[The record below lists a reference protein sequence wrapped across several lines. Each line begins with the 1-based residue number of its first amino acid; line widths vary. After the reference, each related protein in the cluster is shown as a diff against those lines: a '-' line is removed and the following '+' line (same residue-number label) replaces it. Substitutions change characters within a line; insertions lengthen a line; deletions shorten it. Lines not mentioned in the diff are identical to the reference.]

1 MLHATIVNH
10 RDSRAYAV
18 LQSRVR
24 PSRHDHAFARRHLFT
39 WCGSQRAG
47 RHERPGAGRIDSGQ
61 SGAQRRHGHGYHSK
75 HKQRRGSLFDFGD
88 FANGNVRIARDLR
101 RWWNGNGNRNDG
113 ARHRGHDGRRSAVGN
128 INIVGNIDVDRNLRD
143 LGRSDILRNAGNVGA
158 DGNVRLRLE
167 RHHGIVES
175 NLNVIHRVE
184 QQRPRWNSV
193 GIL

>member
-47 RHERPGAGRIDSGQ
+47 RHERLGAGRINSGQ
-61 SGAQRRHGHGYHSK
+61 SVAQRRHGHGYRSK

-101 RWWNGNGNRNDG
+101 WRRSGNGKRNHD
-113 ARHRGHDGRRSAVGN
+113 ARHRGDVGRRRA
-128 INIVGNIDVDRNLRD
+128 VGNIDVDGNLGDVGRN
-143 LGRSDILRNAGNVGA
+143 DIFGDAGDIGA
-158 DGNVRLRLE
+158 DRNVRLR
-167 RHHGIVES
+167 RQQHHGIVEPDV
-175 NLNVIHRVE
+175 NLTCHVE
-184 QQRPRWNSV
+184 QRRPRWSSV